1 MSKAFT
7 RDENEG
13 PDAEQLAPLAS
24 PLPPGATNYIT
35 RAGAD
40 RLREELAHLVE
51 TERPKL
57 AGAAKGTESKQR
69 LSILNNRIFQL
80 EESLRSA
87 RVISH
92 DPGPAPRVT
101 FGATV
106 TIRDDRG
113 ELSTYRIVGVDET
126 DTDRGSVSW
135 VSPIARALMNSKMG
149 QTVRFKSP
157 SGEQLLEIVAIEYE

>member
-13 PDAEQLAPLAS
+13 PDAEELAPLAS

-40 RLREELAHLVE
+40 RLRDELAHLVE

-80 EESLRSA
+80 EESLSSA
-87 RVISH
+87 QVISH

-101 FGATV
+101 FGAMVTV
-106 TIRDDRG
+106 RDEPG
-113 ELSTYRIVGVDET
+113 ERSTYRIIGVDET
-126 DTDRGSVSW
+126 DIERGWVSW
-135 VSPIARALMNSKMG
+135 VSPIARALMNSKAG

-157 SGEQLLEIVAIEYE
+157 SGEQRLEIVAIDYE